1 MDSKH
6 LLIKLFLVFFS
17 LQSVK
22 ISSQNY
28 RNAQAYIDD
37 FEKNESYV
45 NEYLI
50 EYSSSIIYGYK
61 DARTQATLERIYGKL
76 EAINNNLIKN
86 DIGFQDDISL
96 RDSFLKMNTYTIT
109 LLKNSSLRLTDYDFQ
124 KTQDFSE
131 IFDCFEKRK
140 QDIINYYSLILDYN
154 NCKRNFS
161 KRNNLKNVRY
171 FVKKNLFEYDA
182 HQSLFFFKMNVLD
195 AKLCDLLKTTDTKYV
210 TKCVFYLNQI
220 CDEILIETEKY
231 KKVHIDHSLNNAN
244 IELIQFFTMQNESLI
259 PKYINYMQAL
269 KEFNIVKANSDTS
282 IELYNEKVRI
292 LNRTKNIFYDNFN
305 EIQAEKKELIEK
317 WYKIKS
323 NFLKKNL

>member
-6 LLIKLFLVFFS
+6 LLLNLLLVFFS
-17 LQSVK
+17 LQSVRVNA
-22 ISSQNY
+22 QNY

-50 EYSSSIIYGYK
+50 EYSSSIIYRYK
-61 DARTQATLERIYGKL
+61 DARTQATLERIYEKL
-76 EAINNNLIKN
+76 EAINNNLYKN
-86 DIGFQDDISL
+86 DIGFQGDMSL

-109 LLKNSSLRLTDYDFQ
+109 LLENSSLRLTDYDLQ
-124 KTQDFSE
+124 KTQAFSE
-131 IFDCFEKRK
+131 IFECFDKRK

-195 AKLCDLLKTTDTKYV
+195 AKLCDLLKTTDTKN
-210 TKCVFYLNQI
+210 TTECALYLNQV
-220 CDEILIETEKY
+220 CEEVLIETEQY

-244 IELIQFFTMQNESLI
+244 IGLIQFLTMQNESLI

-269 KEFNIVKANSDTS
+269 KEFKVVKANSDTS

-305 EIQAEKKELIEK
+305 EIQTEKKELIEK